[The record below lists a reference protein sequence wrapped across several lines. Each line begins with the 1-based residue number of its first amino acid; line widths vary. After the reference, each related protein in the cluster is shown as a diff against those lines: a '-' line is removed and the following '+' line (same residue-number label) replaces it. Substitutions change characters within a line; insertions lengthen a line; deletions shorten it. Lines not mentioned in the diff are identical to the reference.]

1 MADGYRGLFGAF
13 PYAFGRTDSRL
24 FKSYVLVGGLAAGVL
39 SLFVI
44 LSIVVLIG
52 QTASIQGGS
61 LTLSR
66 SFYAVVGLFLVAP
79 VIAPILLVARRHRRG
94 LVPDAGVR
102 YDQWLAVAGYVFILS
117 LYVGLV
123 ISIPECFV
131 LDGEQVCR
139 GQPTGLFAPVVSVLY
154 GLPQLAALLPPAL
167 AGGLIWLV
175 HRRLGR

>member
-24 FKSYVLVGGLAAGVL
+24 FKSYVLVGGFAAAVL
-39 SLFVI
+39 SLFVA
-44 LSIVVLIG
+44 LSLVVLFG
-52 QTASIQGGS
+52 QTASVQGGS

-66 SFYAVVGLFLVAP
+66 AFYIVVGLFLVAP
-79 VIAPILLVARRHRRG
+79 VLAPILLVARRHRRE
-94 LVPDAGVR
+94 LAADAGVR
-102 YDQWLAVAGYVFILS
+102 YDRFLALAGYVFIFS

-123 ISIPECFV
+123 ISIPECFT

-154 GLPQLAALLPPAL
+154 ALPQLAALLPPAL
-167 AGGLIWLV
+167 AGALIWVV
-175 HRRLGR
+175 HRVVGE

>member
-24 FKSYVLVGGLAAGVL
+24 FKSYVLVGGFAAALL
-39 SLFVI
+39 SLFVA
-44 LSIVVLIG
+44 LSLVVLIG

-79 VIAPILLVARRHRRG
+79 VVAPVLLVARRHRRA
-94 LVPDAGVR
+94 LAADAGAR
-102 YDQWLAVAGYVFILS
+102 YDQLLAVAGYVFILS

-123 ISIPECFV
+123 VSVPECFT

-154 GLPQLAALLPPAL
+154 ALPQAAAVLPPAL

-175 HRRLGR
+175 HRTVGE

>member
-24 FKSYVLVGGLAAGVL
+24 FKSYVLVGGLAAALL
-39 SLFVI
+39 SLFVV
-44 LSIVVLIG
+44 LSLVVLFG
-52 QTASIQGGS
+52 QTASVQGGS

-66 SFYAVVGLFLVAP
+66 AFYIVVGLFLVAP
-79 VIAPILLVARRHRRG
+79 VVAPVLLVARRHRRG
-94 LVPDAGVR
+94 LIPDAGVR
-102 YDQWLAVAGYVFILS
+102 YDQWLAAAGYVFIGS

-139 GQPTGLFAPVVSVLY
+139 GQPTGLLAPVVSTLY
-154 GLPQLAALLPPAL
+154 ALPQLAAVLPPAL

-175 HRRLGR
+175 HRVVSR